1 MLFPEQSFY
10 CHCSRGAVLVE
21 RERSAS
27 LLPPFFGGGGCDA
40 RVSTREGG
48 WGGLGVDTGSLRF
61 LFLNRPADGT
71 VRRVGASSR
80 CGVAGWAAFA
90 VKHKPAAVA
99 VTRDGVQRSFMGGNS
114 SLNLRDPASLKII
127 RCIQQALR
135 SSFFCCC
142 SGSKWRLFA
151 PLSHVFF
158 VSLYCLI
165 SVHAQLSL
173 RS

>member
-1 MLFPEQSFY
+1 M
-10 CHCSRGAVLVE
+10 VE

-27 LLPPFFGGGGCDA
+27 LLPPFFGGGVRCSGQH
-40 RVSTREGG
+40 RGG
-48 WGGLGVDTGSLRF
+48 RLGRLGVDTGSLRF

-135 SSFFCCC
+135 SSFFLLLFWQQMAIICATFAHLFCLTLLPYLC
-142 SGSKWRLFA
+142 SRSVIA
-151 PLSHVFF
+151 PE
-158 VSLYCLI
+158 LI
-165 SVHAQLSL
+165 SSFTAC
-173 RS
+173 